1 MRRKKGQ
8 CTCHLGSPQRHP
20 IPFCIVGPDDPSMQ
34 SIFPERGPAEVNAI
48 ISVLDLPAR
57 LCSVVHLVLRTH
69 LQQLLGPDQHSD
81 KPCSPS
87 LLLWQL
93 SFLQQLSL
101 PVLQATALQSCP
113 TANMRSHPR
122 AFAPTSSLT
131 VHPFPTSSSET
142 LTVSSVISSLVGTMP
157 PTTLRTSFTLTSG
170 KYHFP

>member
-48 ISVLDLPAR
+48 ISVLGLPAR
-57 LCSVVHLVLRTH
+57 LCFVVHLVHRTH
-69 LQQLLGPDQHSD
+69 LQSLLGSDQHSD

-87 LLLWQL
+87 SLLWQL
-93 SFLQQLSL
+93 SSLQQLLL
-101 PVLQATALQSCP
+101 PALQATALQSCP
-113 TANMRSHPR
+113 TANTRSHPR

-131 VHPFPTSSSET
+131 AHPSPTSSSKT
-142 LTVSSVISSLVGTMP
+142 LTVSSVISFLVGTMP
-157 PTTLRTSFTLTSG
+157 PTTLKTSFTLISG
-170 KYHFP
+170 KYHLP